1 MATRQSAPASPA
13 GTSAGSRFR
22 RSRKHN
28 EETPGSAKKARRSVK
43 IQIQQNKHQANDAAR
58 GFVKDTP
65 TGNYTAL
72 FSLPSAD
79 VAFES
84 IEAAINSSRLR
95 EELKSYCSSPILP
108 ARSARYASLCPHS
121 MNVCVAGRAATI
133 IKHCASRRCSSWILS
148 ATTSTRPTSLA
159 GELILRRSQAVSL
172 WKASR
177 SLC

>member
-28 EETPGSAKKARRSVK
+28 EETPGRAKKARRSLK
-43 IQIQQNKHQANDAAR
+43 IQIQQNKHQANDPAR

-95 EELKSYCSSPILP
+95 EELKSYCSEAPSCLP
-108 ARSARYASLCPHS
+108 VLRA
-121 MNVCVAGRAATI
+121 CVLTA
-133 IKHCASRRCSSWILS
+133 
-148 ATTSTRPTSLA
+148 
-159 GELILRRSQAVSL
+159 
-172 WKASR
+172 
-177 SLC
+177 